1 MKKHQKN
8 LRVFQSRHTF
18 LNFFKIDNP
27 HPKFLRL
34 PLALFRLFYLLAVL
48 LSSFKLLTF
57 IIVLSIQLLFSS
69 FSLVSIRVILNLF
82 SLSFLS
88 SSLSFYL
95 LPLLSFFLPSYIAVE
110 VFLLITFINTV
121 GNLNILILDVFVNR
135 IFFEILIL
143 S

>member
-8 LRVFQSRHTF
+8 LRAFQSWHI
-18 LNFFKIDNP
+18 FFKIDNP
-27 HPKFLRL
+27 HQKFLR
-34 PLALFRLFYLLAVL
+34 PALALFRLLYLLAVL

-57 IIVLSIQLLFSS
+57 IIVLSIWLLFSS

-110 VFLLITFINTV
+110 VFLLIMFINTV
-121 GNLNILILDVFVNR
+121 RYLNILILDVFVNR

-143 S
+143 G

>member
-8 LRVFQSRHTF
+8 LRAFQPRHIF
-18 LNFFKIDNP
+18 FNFFKIDNP
-27 HPKFLRL
+27 HQKILRP

-57 IIVLSIQLLFSS
+57 IIVLSIWLLFSS

-110 VFLLITFINTV
+110 VFLLIMFITHGWV
-121 GNLNILILDVFVNR
+121 
-135 IFFEILIL
+135 